1 MIRAYLVHIT
11 DASGRR
17 EMKVLAAHSVDAV
30 LFVLG
35 EFPAARRISARVA

>member
-11 DASGRR
+11 DAAGRR
-17 EMKVLAAHSVDAV
+17 ELTVLAAHSIDAL

-35 EFPAARRISARVA
+35 EYPAARRISARVA

>member
-17 EMKVLAAHSVDAV
+17 ELTVLAAHSIDAV

-35 EFPAARRISARVA
+35 EFPAAWRISARVA